1 MNQTPWGNEEKTS
14 EVRKGHRPG
23 GKTLERLESTPPHAP
38 RPPCTGVMMSSR
50 DLPPEKRGEKKQ
62 SHAREDFETQ
72 RGEKKKKERGRDSG
86 IRGEGKSWTPTLA
99 VTFPPLP
106 FLRGGRL
113 KDKRKVAS
121 RIQPHTGLLWIFHQI
136 LICKRLLSDSCH
148 NKFVDLIPNSRYVFN
163 ELLIAWHDVQLRRSW
178 GIWTHFGLL
187 FF

>member
-72 RGEKKKKERGRDSG
+72 RGEKKKKREAETRELEGRGKVGHPHSPWLFLLFPFSVEDASKTKEKSLQG
-86 IRGEGKSWTPTLA
+86 SNHTLDYFGFSIRSWYA
-99 VTFPPLP
+99 NVYC
-106 FLRGGRL
+106 
-113 KDKRKVAS
+113 
-121 RIQPHTGLLWIFHQI
+121 RIHVITSLWI
-136 LICKRLLSDSCH
+136 
-148 NKFVDLIPNSRYVFN
+148 
-163 ELLIAWHDVQLRRSW
+163 
-178 GIWTHFGLL
+178 
-187 FF
+187 